1 MADSAPPSHVT
12 FNVVSSQISSQQK
25 WIISIFAGLLFAII
39 SSNVV
44 YGFTNKLFGGFNLG
58 PLYVKGGPTVTGLII
73 HTIVFILLV
82 RLVMM

>member
-1 MADSAPPSHVT
+1 MADSATTPHVT

-25 WIISIFAGLLFAII
+25 WVISIFSGILFAII
-39 SSNVV
+39 SSNMV
-44 YGFTNKLFGGFNLG
+44 YGFTNRLFSGLNVG

-73 HTIVFILLV
+73 HTIVFILIV